1 MSMELIKP
9 GINVDFVGKTK
20 YAMALSAI
28 LIIIGIGAIIFHGGL
43 NLGIDF
49 AGGSIIQVKFSKNV
63 TADQIRT
70 ALQSTELENST
81 IQQFGSPN
89 EFLIRTH
96 ESFSDQKILSTNV
109 EQPLTT
115 AFNKDYEIRRVEVV
129 GAKVGADFTRK
140 AIIAVVL
147 SWLAI
152 LIYVTW
158 RFEFRYA
165 AGGILALVHD
175 TLIVIGAVAFMN
187 MEFTISIVAA
197 LVFVIGFSIN
207 DTIVTLDRI
216 REIVKR
222 DPKQDLSNII
232 NLAINETLSRTI
244 LTSLTV
250 FLTLLALYI
259 LGGAVIRDFAFAL
272 LVGTVAGT
280 YSTIYIAC
288 TSVLF
293 FEKLSPAKL
302 KRKK

>member
-9 GINVDFVGKTK
+9 GVNIDFVGKLK
-20 YAMALSAI
+20 YAMAFSVI
-28 LIIIGIGAIIFHGGL
+28 LIVIGIASIIYHGGF

-63 TADQIRT
+63 SADQIRES
-70 ALQSTELENST
+70 LQSTKLANST
-81 IQQFGSPN
+81 IQQFGDN

-96 ESFSDQKILSTNV
+96 ESFSDQKMLSANV
-109 EQPLTT
+109 EQPLSA
-115 AFNKDYEIRRVEVV
+115 AFQHDYEIRRVEVV
-129 GAKVGADFTRK
+129 GAKVSADFTRK
-140 AIIAVVL
+140 AIIAVIF

-152 LIYVTW
+152 LIYVTC

-175 TLIVIGAVAFMN
+175 TLIVIGAVALMN
-187 MEFTISIVAA
+187 MEFTINILAV

-222 DPKQDLSNII
+222 NPKQKLGDII

-250 FLTLLALYI
+250 FFTVLALYI
-259 LGGAVIRDFAFAL
+259 FGGAVIRDFAFAL
-272 LVGTVAGT
+272 LIGTVVGT

-293 FEKLSPAKL
+293 LENMQLSKIQ
-302 KRKK
+302 RKE

>member
-1 MSMELIKP
+1 MELIKP
-9 GINVDFVGKTK
+9 GVNIDFVGKMK
-20 YAMALSAI
+20 YAMVLSAI
-28 LIIIGIGAIIFHGGL
+28 LILIGVGSVIYHGGF

-63 TADQIRT
+63 SADQIRT
-70 ALQSTELENST
+70 SLKSTKLANST
-81 IQQFGSPN
+81 IQQFGDN

-96 ESFSDQKILSTNV
+96 ESFSDQKMLAANV
-109 EQPLTT
+109 EQPLAA
-115 AFNKDYEIRRVEVV
+115 AFGRDFEIRRVEVV
-129 GAKVGADFTRK
+129 GAKVSADFTRK
-140 AIIAVVL
+140 AIIAVIF

-165 AGGILALVHD
+165 AGGILALIHD
-175 TLIVIGAVAFMN
+175 TLIVIGAIAVMN
-187 MEFTISIVAA
+187 MEFTINILAV
-197 LVFVIGFSIN
+197 LIFVIGFSIN

-222 DPKQDLSNII
+222 NPKQNLGDII

-250 FLTLLALYI
+250 FFTVLALYI
-259 LGGAVIRDFAFAL
+259 FGGPVIQDFAFAM
-272 LVGTVAGT
+272 LVGTVVGT

-288 TSVLF
+288 TSVLLF
-293 FEKLSPAKL
+293 DNFQLARTSRTK
-302 KRKK
+302 

>member
-9 GINVDFVGKTK
+9 GINIDFVGKMK
-20 YAMALSAI
+20 YAMIFSAL
-28 LIIIGIGAIIFHGGL
+28 LLLIGIGSVVYHGGF

-49 AGGSIIQVKFSKNV
+49 AGGSIIQVKFTKNIS
-63 TADQIRT
+63 ADQIRS
-70 ALQSTELENST
+70 ALKATKLASST
-81 IQQFGSPN
+81 IQQFGAN

-96 ESFSDQKILSTNV
+96 ESFSEQKLLSTNV
-109 EQPLTT
+109 EQPLSA
-115 AFNKDYEIRRVEVV
+115 AFGKNFEIRRVEVV
-129 GAKVGADFTRK
+129 GSKVSADFKRK
-140 AIIAVVL
+140 AIVAVIL

-175 TLIVIGAVAFMN
+175 TLIVVGAVSLMN
-187 MEFTISIVAA
+187 MEFTINILAV
-197 LVFVIGFSIN
+197 LIFVIGFSIN

-222 DPKQDLSNII
+222 EPRKSLSDII
-232 NLAINETLSRTI
+232 NLSINETLSRTI

-259 LGGAVIRDFAFAL
+259 FGGSVIRDFAFAM
-272 LVGTVAGT
+272 LVGTVIGT

-288 TSVLF
+288 TSVLL
-293 FEKLSPAKL
+293 FEKLQPVKL
-302 KRKK
+302 KRN

>member
-9 GINVDFVGKTK
+9 GINIDFVGKMK
-20 YAMALSAI
+20 YAIAFSAI
-28 LIIIGIGAIIFHGGL
+28 LILIGIGSVIFHGGL

-63 TADQIRT
+63 SSDQIR
-70 ALQSTELENST
+70 ASLKSTKLENST
-81 IQQFGSPN
+81 IQQFGTN
-89 EFLIRTH
+89 EFLIRTS
-96 ESFSDQKILSTNV
+96 ESFSDQKMLATNV
-109 EQPLTT
+109 EQPLSAT
-115 AFNKDYEIRRVEVV
+115 FNKDYEIRRVEVV
-129 GAKVGADFTRK
+129 GSKVSADFTRK
-140 AIIAVVL
+140 AIIAVIF

-165 AGGILALVHD
+165 MGGILALVHD
-175 TLIVIGAVAFMN
+175 TLIVIGAVSVMN
-187 MEFTISIVAA
+187 MEFTINILAV
-197 LVFVIGFSIN
+197 LIFVIGFSIN

-222 DPKQDLSNII
+222 NTKQKLGNII

-250 FLTLLALYI
+250 FFTVLALYI
-259 LGGAVIRDFAFAL
+259 FGGAVIRDFAFAM
-272 LVGTVAGT
+272 LVGTVIGT

-288 TSVLF
+288 TSVLL
-293 FEKLSPAKL
+293 FENLRLSKM

>member
-9 GINVDFVGKTK
+9 GINIDFVGKMK
-20 YAMALSAI
+20 YAMAFSAI
-28 LIIIGIGAIIFHGGL
+28 LIIIGIGSVIFHGGF

-63 TADQIRT
+63 SADQIRESFK
-70 ALQSTELENST
+70 STKLENSM
-81 IQQFGSPN
+81 IQQFGVN

-96 ESFSDQKILSTNV
+96 ETFSDQKMLAVNV
-109 EQPLTT
+109 EQPLGA
-115 AFNKDYEIRRVEVV
+115 AFGKDFEIRRVEVV
-129 GAKVGADFTRK
+129 GAKVSSDFRSK
-140 AIIAVVL
+140 AIIAIIL

-165 AGGILALVHD
+165 MGGILALVHD
-175 TLIVIGAVAFMN
+175 TLIVIGAVSILN
-187 MEFTISIVAA
+187 MEFTINILAA

-222 DPKQDLSNII
+222 NPKQKLGDII

-259 LGGAVIRDFAFAL
+259 FGGAVIRDFTFAL
-272 LVGTVAGT
+272 LVGTIAGT

-288 TSVLF
+288 TSVLL
-293 FEKLSPAKL
+293 FEKMRLPKMA
-302 KRKK
+302 RKK

>member
-9 GINVDFVGKTK
+9 GINIDFIRKTK
-20 YAMALSAI
+20 YALAFSAI
-28 LIIIGIGAIIFHGGL
+28 LIIIGIGSVIYHDGF

-63 TADQIRT
+63 SADQIRT
-70 ALQSTELENST
+70 ALQATKLENST
-81 IQQFGSPN
+81 IQQFGVN

-96 ESFSDQKILSTNV
+96 ESFSDQKMLAANV

-115 AFNKDYEIRRVEVV
+115 AFSKDYEIRRVEVV
-129 GAKVGADFTRK
+129 GAKVSSDFRSK

-175 TLIVIGAVAFMN
+175 TLIVVGAISILN
-187 MEFTISIVAA
+187 MEFSINILAA
-197 LVFVIGFSIN
+197 LIFVIGFSIN
-207 DTIVTLDRI
+207 DTIVILDRI

-222 DPKQDLSNII
+222 DPKKKLSDII
-232 NLAINETLSRTI
+232 NMAINETLGRTI

-259 LGGAVIRDFAFAL
+259 FGGEVLRDFSFAL

-280 YSTIYIAC
+280 YSTVYIAC

-293 FEKLSPAKL
+293 FEKLQPSKL
-302 KRKK
+302 KRK